1 MRLDL
6 FLTLSRLVKR
16 RSAAKELA
24 DAGGVRMG
32 GQAAKASHPVLVGD
46 ELEIRLGAR
55 ELRVRVA
62 GLAGKKLPPAEARKL
77 YEILSETRAAEEDE
91 GPSGGAMDFLI
102 RRP

>member
-16 RSAAKELA
+16 RSSAKELA
-24 DAGGVRMG
+24 DGGGVRLG
-32 GQAAKASHPVLVGD
+32 GQPAKAPPPARVGD
-46 ELEIRLGAR
+46 ELELLLGAR
-55 ELRVRVA
+55 ELRVRGA
-62 GLAGKKLPPAEARKL
+62 ALTERKLPPAEARKL
-77 YEILSETRAAEEDE
+77 YEILSENRAPEEDE

>member
-16 RSAAKELA
+16 RSAAKALA
-24 DAGGVRMG
+24 EGGGVRIG
-32 GQAAKASHPVLVGD
+32 GQPAKASHPVRVGD
-46 ELEIRLGAR
+46 ELELRLGAR

-62 GLAGKKLPPAEARKL
+62 ALAEKKLPPAEARKL
-77 YEILSETRAAEEDE
+77 YEILSETRVADEDE